1 MSDSH
6 RFHALEHVW
15 RSTGRQC
22 RSPSRPVDQFEPLF
36 HIECTCKIIHE
47 RAKSIGDPAE
57 ELRGG
62 CHFAPSSG
70 KDSPMSTVT
79 NNEQQTRV
87 EARVRRIA
95 DFLRRQ
101 AHLAYVLAVWQGGR
115 QTVLQALP
123 DPGTA
128 LAVLR
133 DAAGGPAADPKV
145 RSSPTRRTP
154 KQLRQLYAQVLAC
167 IHGLH
172 NADVEFVM
180 AVRIDG
186 LAAQLC
192 GKTRPSRR
200 NLGAEVSAM
209 LERAIRSR
217 RACAGELVA

>member
-1 MSDSH
+1 VCGGSRIFFGGKPIWRTCS
-6 RFHALEHVW
+6 RF
-15 RSTGRQC
+15 GRAVA
-22 RSPSRPVDQFEPLF
+22 RLFSRHCLTQGRRLLSYATLPVD
-36 HIECTCKIIHE
+36 
-47 RAKSIGDPAE
+47 R
-57 ELRGG
+57 
-62 CHFAPSSG
+62 
-70 KDSPMSTVT
+70 
-79 NNEQQTRV
+79 
-87 EARVRRIA
+87 
-95 DFLRRQ
+95 
-101 AHLAYVLAVWQGGR
+101 
-115 QTVLQALP
+115 
-123 DPGTA
+123 
-128 LAVLR
+128 
-133 DAAGGPAADPKV
+133 
-145 RSSPTRRTP
+145 P